1 MRLWS
6 PKEKEKKKFPSH
18 DFSTIIL
25 SGKGTL
31 PSLSSL
37 RSKIVAN
44 FPNISNHLAIDFSR
58 TPKSRNIVIR
68 VLLGSPVP
76 AKDLF
81 IFSASY
87 ENLFWMPL
95 LSEIL
100 QSSFSVVT
108 NIPLRYTDEDINE
121 LIHPLPASWNRLGNT
136 LVQLN
141 YSSLELQS
149 ITCCRGLSFN
159 HRHVPASRVN
169 PLVRVKTSDRQ
180 GAILQKKE
188 FFRRFLKGFPEAD
201 IASALKNEE
210 VFIHHFNDVR
220 HFKSLIEKRKK
231 KNWKEP

>member
-1 MRLWS
+1 VVSLTQQQLHTEQIFSDEFSDFGFFEGYDISNVSDLDMF
-6 PKEKEKKKFPSH
+6 FPSH

-25 SGKGTL
+25 SGKGKL

-37 RSKIVAN
+37 RTKIVDN
-44 FPNISNHLAIDFSR
+44 FPNISNHLAIDFSGNQ
-58 TPKSRNIVIR
+58 KSRNIVIR

-121 LIHPLPASWNRLGNT
+121 LIHPLPASCNRLGNT
-136 LVQLN
+136 LVRLN
-141 YSSLELQS
+141 YSTLELQS
-149 ITCCRGLSFN
+149 ITCCRGMSFKQC
-159 HRHVPASRVN
+159 
-169 PLVRVKTSDRQ
+169 LD
-180 GAILQKKE
+180 
-188 FFRRFLKGFPEAD
+188 
-201 IASALKNEE
+201 
-210 VFIHHFNDVR
+210 
-220 HFKSLIEKRKK
+220 
-231 KNWKEP
+231 